1 MIRVLVTRPARQAP
15 ALAEELRA
23 RGLTPISVPTVEIAA
38 EPDDAFARALDR
50 LADFDWVIVTSVN
63 AVATLA
69 PQLARERRIHRHPR
83 VAAVGPA
90 TAAALQE
97 AGIDP
102 DHLPARFLSVEIA
115 GGLGDLTGRRVL
127 LAQADA
133 ASDELRDAL
142 RARGAQVTAAVAY
155 RTVEAPPASRAPLRG
170 ALREGID
177 LLTFA
182 SPSAV
187 RGLVQL
193 LSAHAEDPIGAELA
207 AARRIP
213 AACIGPVTAEEADRL
228 GFTVAVVAGRHTA
241 PDLAAAA
248 ADHLEQA
255 DHLMERMR

>member
-1 MIRVLVTRPARQAP
+1 MTRVLVTRPARQAE
-15 ALAEELRA
+15 ALAEALRA
-23 RGLTPISVPTVEIAA
+23 RGLTPVSVPTVEIAA
-38 EPDDAFARALDR
+38 EPDETLAGALEG

-69 PQLARERRIHRHPR
+69 PRLAHERRRGTRGRPR

-90 TAAALQE
+90 TAAALHE
-97 AGIDP
+97 AGIAP

-115 GGLGDLTGRRVL
+115 GGLGELAGRRVL

-133 ASDELRDAL
+133 ATDELRDAL
-142 RARGAQVTAAVAY
+142 LARGADVTAAVAY
-155 RTVEAPPASRAPLRG
+155 RTLEAPPASRAPLRA
-170 ALREGID
+170 ALREGVE

-193 LSAHAEDPIGAELA
+193 LAAAADDPTDAGLA
-207 AARRIP
+207 AARRTP
-213 AACIGPVTAEEADRL
+213 AACIGPVTAEEAARL
-228 GFTVAVVAGRHTA
+228 RFTVAVVAQRHTA

-248 ADHLEQA
+248 ADHL
-255 DHLMERMR
+255 MERLR